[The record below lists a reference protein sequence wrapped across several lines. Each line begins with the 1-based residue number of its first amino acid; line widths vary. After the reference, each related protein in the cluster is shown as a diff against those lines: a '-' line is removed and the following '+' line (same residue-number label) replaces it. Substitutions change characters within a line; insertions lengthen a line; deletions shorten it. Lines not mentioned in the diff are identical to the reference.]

1 MMLCCTFAPGKQILS
16 QLFFTNF
23 MPSLFEENE
32 KERRKNILWC
42 LLLVVAV
49 RGHKLQLKV
58 K

>member
-1 MMLCCTFAPGKQILS
+1 MKRR
-16 QLFFTNF
+16 
-23 MPSLFEENE
+23 EE
-32 KERRKNILWC
+32 KNILWC